1 MWKMQWFRVVGLK
14 NLAALRWRSCAGDL
28 ISCWQ
33 LIAIRILKASTGIT
47 CMERKV
53 NWLRGATACNP
64 DFFCASLGTQYF
76 GKLSCFQR
84 KLLGGPLQ
92 QRSGTHKLL
101 RRLFTN
107 HQKIKLLSARV
118 HLIFWDSGPPPLH
131 SPLKAFTKS
140 AWHLSPGLF
149 SCGNKGCGAHNA
161 TLKSATH
168 RKIPKSPRQAGN
180 V

>member
-14 NLAALRWRSCAGDL
+14 NLAALRWRSH
-28 ISCWQ
+28 Q
-33 LIAIRILKASTGIT
+33 LLAINSNTDFESINRHHLHGEESY
-47 CMERKV
+47 
-53 NWLRGATACNP
+53 NWLRGATACNS